1 MGKLQDVLDKY
12 FACRTRA
19 VENPVF
25 LAAGAAGAAALVVFQ
40 NNPDRVALVFVNL
53 SANPIYL
60 GLTNLV
66 TAANGIYVAPN
77 GGAVTLYWQ
86 EDFQMVGWAWWCIA
100 PAGASA
106 CYSLEVVGE

>member
-1 MGKLQDVLDKY
+1 MGKLHDVLDKH
-12 FACRTRA
+12 FQVKTRA

-25 LAAGAAGAAALVVFQ
+25 GVAGVAGAAALILFQ
-40 NNPDRVALVFVNL
+40 NNPDRLALVFVNL

-60 GLTNLV
+60 GLSNLV
-66 TAANGIYVAPN
+66 SAANGIYVGPN
-77 GGAVTLYWQ
+77 GGSVTMYWQ

-106 CYSLEVVGE
+106 CYSLEVIGE